1 MLSKKTKYGL
11 KALFAL
17 ARMYNRGPVLI
28 ADLAEAEKIPK
39 KFLEYILLTLRNG
52 EILASRKGKGG
63 GYYLAREPRQ
73 ITIAAAVKVLEGS
86 VAPVACLDG
95 APAAVCDECVKLA
108 TCGIRLAMKDVW
120 DAMSAVM
127 EKTTLADVLERIDLA
142 EENEKELFNFVI

>member
-1 MLSKKTKYGL
+1 MLSKKSKYGL

-17 ARMYNRGPVLI
+17 ARMYNQGPVLI
-28 ADLAEAEKIPK
+28 ADLAEAEKIPR

-52 EILASRKGKGG
+52 EILSSRKGKGG

-86 VAPVACLDG
+86 VAPVACLEG
-95 APAAVCDECVKLA
+95 SPATVCEECAKLA
-108 TCGIRLAMKDVW
+108 TCGIRLALKDSW
-120 DAMSAVM
+120 EAMSAVL

-142 EENEKELFNFVI
+142 EEGEKELFNFVI